1 MTTPSFMSQSE
12 KVRKEVADEVEGKQT
27 EAPSPRLKLTRF
39 SELYS
44 NRKPVSWLVKDV
56 FPSKGLAYVFGPS
69 GDCKTFVAVD
79 IACHVTTGMDFREKA
94 TKPGSVAIA
103 AGEGNTGLIQRVSA
117 WIQAHESSYD
127 PDIHITETGGNLD
140 TAEGLTDVF
149 EALDALPEP
158 PSVVIVDTQSRWQVG
173 DESSTRDGAAFVRAL
188 DAIRDKYDCLV
199 IVVHHTLKSDPAT
212 IRGSGTFRGAADAMY
227 LVRKTVT
234 KGKTIVQMDCYKMK
248 EAEEPPPLA
257 WELVQLELDGF
268 VTEDGEPVTSC
279 WLSPTEVDSVSSGR
293 PAKDIP
299 VEIAVAIVK
308 EYPGASQN
316 ELSEFLAERA
326 SEIMDKKVSKDTA
339 KRLLQKLASLE
350 PPRLIRIEDGK
361 RISYRVT
368 EADESQ
374 SPKKEDAA

>member
-1 MTTPSFMSQSE
+1 
-12 KVRKEVADEVEGKQT
+12 
-27 EAPSPRLKLTRF
+27 
-39 SELYS
+39 
-44 NRKPVSWLVKDV
+44 
-56 FPSKGLAYVFGPS
+56 
-69 GDCKTFVAVD
+69 
-79 IACHVTTGMDFREKA
+79 
-94 TKPGSVAIA
+94 
-103 AGEGNTGLIQRVSA
+103 
-117 WIQAHESSYD
+117 
-127 PDIHITETGGNLD
+127 
-140 TAEGLTDVF
+140 
-149 EALDALPEP
+149 
-158 PSVVIVDTQSRWQVG
+158 
-173 DESSTRDGAAFVRAL
+173 
-188 DAIRDKYDCLV
+188 
-199 IVVHHTLKSDPAT
+199 
-212 IRGSGTFRGAADAMY
+212 
-227 LVRKTVT
+227 
-234 KGKTIVQMDCYKMK
+234 
-248 EAEEPPPLA
+248 
-257 WELVQLELDGF
+257 VQLELDGF